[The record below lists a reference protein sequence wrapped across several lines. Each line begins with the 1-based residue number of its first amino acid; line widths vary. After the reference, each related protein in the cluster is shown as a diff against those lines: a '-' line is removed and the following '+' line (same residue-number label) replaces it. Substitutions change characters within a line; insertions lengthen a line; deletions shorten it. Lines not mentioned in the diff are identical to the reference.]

1 MKIIKEALAGT
12 LESSDLLV
20 KVTPLPEDRVDVVIQ
35 SEVMHQFGEQIRKVV
50 LSTLQQLGL
59 VSGQVVIEDKG
70 ALDCAIRARVQAAIL
85 RGAAVDQLDWSKLS

>member
-50 LSTLQQLGL
+50 LDTLQQLGL
-59 VSGQVVIEDKG
+59 LSGQVVIEDKG

>member
-1 MKIIKEALAGT
+1 MKIVKEALAGT

-35 SEVMHQFGEQIRKVV
+35 SEVMQQFGEQIRKVV
-50 LSTLQQLGL
+50 LLTLQQLGL
-59 VSGQVVIEDKG
+59 ISGLVVIEDKG
-70 ALDCAIRARVQAAIL
+70 ALDCAIRARVQAAVL

>member
-20 KVTPLPEDRVDVVIQ
+20 KVMPLPEDRVEVVIQ
-35 SEVMHQFGEQIRKVV
+35 SEVMHQFGEQIRQVV
-50 LSTLQQLGL
+50 SQTLQQLGL

-85 RGAAVDQLDWSKLS
+85 RGGSIQELDWSKLS

>member
-35 SEVMHQFGEQIRKVV
+35 SEVMHQFGEQIRQVV
-50 LSTLQQLGL
+50 LATLQQLGL

>member
-20 KVTPLPEDRVDVVIQ
+20 KVMPLPEDRVEVVIQ
-35 SEVMHQFGEQIRKVV
+35 SEVMHQFGEQIRQVV
-50 LSTLQQLGL
+50 SQTLQQLGL

-85 RGAAVDQLDWSKLS
+85 RGGAIQELDWSKLS

>member
-50 LSTLQQLGL
+50 LATLQQLGL